1 MDTDLTKVVW
11 EKRKKGGLAPS
22 SRSGCSM
29 THWAAKGMGV
39 LFGGVHDEEEKED
52 MKSVFYNDL
61 QVLLSR
67 CSDFGWPTAEPSCD
81 NYQLL
86 IQPSK

>member
-1 MDTDLTKVVW
+1 MDADLTKVAW

-29 THWAAKGMGV
+29 THWSSKGMGV

-61 QVLLSR
+61 WVSSLMSGEQTVGTDP
-67 CSDFGWPTAEPSCD
+67 CPSF
-81 NYQLL
+81 
-86 IQPSK
+86 S